1 MSARKLLITG
11 IVFAFFASTGC
22 ESMSNTAKGGLI
34 GGGVGTGLGAI
45 AGGGKG
51 ALIGG
56 LAGTAIGGIIGND
69 IDQEEK
75 REKDHRLAVAE
86 AKAAAATAP
95 PPPAAAP
102 LGMMDVVQ
110 MSREGMAENVIINQ
124 IRATHSTY
132 QLSVED
138 LRMLQANNVSPRV
151 IEEMQ
156 LRRPTTRVIRE
167 QPRVIYTSPPPPV
180 YVYEPYPYGYYPRPP
195 RPYTSVGIY
204 TRIP

>member
-1 MSARKLLITG
+1 MIQKKLLMAG
-11 IVFAFFASTGC
+11 LFAAICWSSGC

-34 GGGVGTGLGAI
+34 GGGLGTGLGAI

-56 LAGTAIGGIIGND
+56 LAGTAIGGLVGND
-69 IDQEEK
+69 VDQQEK

-86 AKAAAATAP
+86 AKAAAATLP
-95 PPPAAAP
+95 PPVPAPAP
-102 LGMMDVVQ
+102 LGMADVIQ
-110 MSREGMAENVIINQ
+110 MSKEGMADNVIINQ
-124 IRATHSTY
+124 IRATNSTY

-156 LRRPTTRVIRE
+156 MRRPMTRVIRE
-167 QPRVIYTSPPPPV
+167 QPRVIYQQAPPV
-180 YVYEPYPYGYYPRPP
+180 YVYDPYYYPRPP
-195 RPYTSVGIY
+195 RPYASVGVY
-204 TRIP
+204 TRLP